1 MQSNDVELADYAM
14 RCIGGR
20 ARLAKALEL
29 PVEELDRYLK
39 GEALMPHRV
48 FVGAIDIATQMRPLP
63 GTKSKQRLSAVHE
76 S

>member
-1 MQSNDVELADYAM
+1 MHSNDVELADYAL
-14 RCIGGR
+14 RCMGSR
-20 ARLAKALEL
+20 AKLAKALEL

-48 FVGAIDIATQMRPLP
+48 FVSTIDIATGVRPTD
-63 GTKSKQRLSAVHE
+63 GKRRLSPVSA